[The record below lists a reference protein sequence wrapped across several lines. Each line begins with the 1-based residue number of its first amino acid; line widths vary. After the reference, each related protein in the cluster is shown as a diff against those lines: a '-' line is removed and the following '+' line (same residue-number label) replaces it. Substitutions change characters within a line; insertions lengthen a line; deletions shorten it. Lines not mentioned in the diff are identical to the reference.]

1 MKRHSPLGISGLA
14 LVQEAGH
21 GATIGVQ
28 RFNGRIQNIF
38 ESGKVGYGFL
48 SRRAQ
53 HLVRRA
59 LSQNTS
65 AVEHQRVFAESK
77 HFFAAV
83 RDIENGDA
91 VGFVP
96 GAQIVDDSGFGGGVK
111 RGQRLV

>member
-1 MKRHSPLGISGLA
+1 LRSRFT
-14 LVQEAGH
+14 LVEQAGH

-38 ESGKVGYGFL
+38 ESGKVGDGFL

-65 AVEHQRVFAESK
+65 VVEHQRAFAEGK

-96 GAQIVDDSGFGGGVK
+96 GTQIVDDSGFGGGVK
-111 RGQRLV
+111 RGQRLVQ